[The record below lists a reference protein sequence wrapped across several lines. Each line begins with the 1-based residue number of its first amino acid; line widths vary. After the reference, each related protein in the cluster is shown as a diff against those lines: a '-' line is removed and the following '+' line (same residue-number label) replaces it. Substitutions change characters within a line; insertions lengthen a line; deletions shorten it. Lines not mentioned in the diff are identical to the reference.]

1 MHQYFVFYA
10 SACVGREFDL
20 FREVETVHRLDKP
33 DSADGYKVFHVDTR
47 VFKAFRNIHDKPQ
60 ISFDEFV
67 FRVDVAVVQSFD
79 DSLFFFGRKRRGKSL
94 APAKIIDSVVLAR

>member
-10 SACVGREFDL
+10 SACVCREFDL

-47 VFKAFRNIHDKPQ
+47 VFKAFRNVHDKPQ
-60 ISFDEFV
+60 V
-67 FRVDVAVVQSFD
+67 MRNKRVACVRFSVTDVLKNH
-79 DSLFFFGRKRRGKSL
+79 LFFRFRQRWRKRFR
-94 APAKIIDSVVLAR
+94 AVYVVAGVFVQL